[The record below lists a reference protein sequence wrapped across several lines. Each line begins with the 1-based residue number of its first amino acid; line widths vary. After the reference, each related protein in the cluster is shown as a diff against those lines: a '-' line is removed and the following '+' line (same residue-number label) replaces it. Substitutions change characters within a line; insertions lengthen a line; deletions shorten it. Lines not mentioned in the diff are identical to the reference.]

1 MEKEESKLKRFW
13 RWYVKGEYHCE
24 HCPYCWEEHYY
35 EGDCDCG
42 CIIRGDIRD
51 TCRLLPP
58 FRFLIG
64 WPRRRKAE
72 YWASHQYDDIGEH
85 YEKTHEQ
92 QEILEKELLKF
103 LGPYEVVYHPEWA
116 EVLEDENGE
125 KKWEKTI
132 VVNKEELVAS
142 HVSRMHMDYEDAAH
156 PYVHKTLKQEWK
168 ELIKKTWNRFADKFR
183 PYLPEKRK
191 KKNELDSNL
200 V

>member
-1 MEKEESKLKRFW
+1 MKEESKFKRFW

-24 HCPYCWEEHYY
+24 HCPYCWEEHYW

-72 YWASHQYDDIGEH
+72 YWASHQYDDVGEY
-85 YEKTHEQ
+85 YERVELSEQ
-92 QEILEKELLKF
+92 VLTKELLKM
-103 LGPYEVVYHPEWA
+103 LNRYEVVYHPAWSD
-116 EVLEDENGE
+116 VLEDENGE

-132 VVNKEELVAS
+132 VMDKKEVVAGA
-142 HVSRMHMDYEDAAH
+142 VSQIRMEYEDAAH
-156 PYVHKTLKQEWK
+156 PFVYKSLKQEWK
-168 ELIKKTWNRFADKFR
+168 ELIKKTWNKFLDIFR
-183 PYLPEKRK
+183 PYLPEKRR
-191 KKNELDSNL
+191 KKNELDSDL